1 MAFAFA
7 AQPVDDRAEQ
17 DIEATGRITMH
28 ARAIGAAAVGFALV
42 CGTPALGQGFTPDP
56 IDLEAAKREGSV
68 SWYTSTPVAPAQ
80 ALANKFQAETG
91 IRVQLLRTGGSAV
104 LRRIQSEIKAGQ
116 AGADLLTFSD
126 AGAADAMAA
135 QGLFMPFKPVG
146 FDKVV
151 DGAKHKDGLWTAQ
164 RIEISG
170 IPVRT
175 DRVAE
180 ADRPKTWSDL
190 TNPKYKGLM
199 VMPDPSFTAIQL
211 VVVTTLSRM
220 LGWDYYKA
228 LRANDI
234 MIVQGHQ
241 QVYQAMSRG
250 ERVIGAEGADPRG
263 YNNGVT
269 PANQAMIYPAEG
281 VLFICSPMAI
291 LKGTSK
297 PNAAKLFL
305 QFMLSPDG
313 QAIITAS
320 GRNPSRTDVP
330 PPAGQRPFSEIQSL
344 PIDYALVDK
353 QARATKNKFSEIFQ

>member
-1 MAFAFA
+1 ML
-7 AQPVDDRAEQ
+7 
-17 DIEATGRITMH
+17 
-28 ARAIGAAAVGFALV
+28 ARAFGAAFGLALV
-42 CGTPALGQGFTPDP
+42 CGSPASGQGFTPDP
-56 IDLEAAKREGSV
+56 VDVEAAKKEGTV

-80 ALANKFQAETG
+80 ALASKFHAETG

-104 LRRIQSEIKAGQ
+104 LRRVQSEIKAGKP
-116 AGADLLTFSD
+116 GADVVTFSD

-135 QGLFMPFKPVG
+135 QGLFVAFKPAG

-151 DGAKHKDGLWTAQ
+151 DGAKDKDGRWTAQ

-175 DRVAE
+175 DKVAE

-190 TNPKYKGLM
+190 RDPKYKGKM

-220 LGWDYYKA
+220 FGWDYYKA
-228 LRANDI
+228 LRANDT

-241 QVYQAMSRG
+241 QVYQALTIG
-250 ERVIGAEGADPRG
+250 ERVIGAEGSDPRG
-263 YNNGVT
+263 YNNGVA
-269 PANQAMIYPAEG
+269 PANMTMIYPSEG

-297 PNAAKLFL
+297 LNAAKLFV
-305 QFMLSPDG
+305 QFMLSPEG

-320 GRNPSRTDVP
+320 GRNASRSDVP
-330 PPAGQRPFSEIQSL
+330 PPAGQRPFSQIKSI
-344 PIDYALVDK
+344 PIDYAAVDK
-353 QARATKNKFSEIFQ
+353 QARATKNRFSEIFQ